1 VPHYILLVL
10 AGLLAGMMNA
20 VAGGGSFVS
29 FPVMVLAGLPPITA
43 NATSTV
49 ALFPGT
55 IASTWAYRD
64 DLHGVGGVGLKVLLP
79 IGLAGGLVGAIML
92 LVTPGAAFDLVIPWL
107 LLLAT
112 VTFAG
117 GRHLGDWLRRCVR
130 IGLPAF
136 LVIQFV
142 LSIYGGYFGGA
153 IGLMMMAVWTLID
166 SSELKTMAS
175 TRTALVSTAN
185 GAAVV
190 CFVAAG
196 AVRWP
201 EMLAMM
207 VSAIAGGYY
216 GARFARHFPG
226 CTPLV
231 RGRAECDS
239 DGRILPAA
247 VLGEGTSTRRRTRMP
262 GKALGAGTRAVD
274 FVCQVGRSLEAGDIS
289 NPLTNLIFHRLTPPA
304 RTL

>member
-1 VPHYILLVL
+1 MQHYLLLVL
-10 AGLLAGMMNA
+10 AGLLAGTMNA

-29 FPVMVLAGLPPITA
+29 FPVMVLVGLPPIAA

-64 DLHGVGGVGLKVLLP
+64 ELRGIAGIRLTVLLP
-79 IGLAGGLVGAIML
+79 IGLVGGMVGAILL
-92 LVTPGAAFDLVIPWL
+92 LVTPGGAFDLVIPWL

-112 VTFAG
+112 LTFAG
-117 GRHLGDWLRRCVR
+117 GRHLGDWLRRYVT
-130 IGLPAF
+130 IGRPAF
-136 LVIQFV
+136 LVIQFI

-166 SSELKTMAS
+166 ASELKTMAA

-185 GAAVV
+185 GTAVL
-190 CFVAAG
+190 CFILAG

-201 EMLAMM
+201 EMLSMM

-216 GARFARHFPG
+216 GARFARH
-226 CTPLV
+226 
-231 RGRAECDS
+231 
-239 DGRILPAA
+239 LPPA
-247 VLGEGTSTRRRTRMP
+247 VLRWFVVALSATVTVVFFLRR
-262 GKALGAGTRAVD
+262 
-274 FVCQVGRSLEAGDIS
+274 C
-289 NPLTNLIFHRLTPPA
+289 
-304 RTL
+304 